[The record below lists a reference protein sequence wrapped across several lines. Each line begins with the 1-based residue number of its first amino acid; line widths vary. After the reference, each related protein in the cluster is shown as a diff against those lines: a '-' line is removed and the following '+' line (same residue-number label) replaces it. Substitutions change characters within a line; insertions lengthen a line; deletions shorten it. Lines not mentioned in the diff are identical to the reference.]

1 MNLSP
6 KVTTEQAGSSSTH
19 LRRRSLQCQNGVALT
34 EFALSLPILLI
45 LASSGLELI
54 NYALTVKRVGELA
67 ATVADNASR
76 MGAQSVINNKPV
88 SEAEINDVFI
98 GADLQGSG
106 LNLSQNGKIVLSS
119 LQQNSSGGQMIKW
132 QRCFGGNAYHSAY
145 GPENTGATGNSFAG
159 MGPTGQEIKAAS
171 GTAVMVVEINY
182 TYRRLVPII
191 SLPLRDIT
199 DFSAFNV
206 RDSRDLINPPQNT
219 ENVTPSACT

>member
-19 LRRRSLQCQNGVALT
+19 LRRRSLQCQSGVALT

-159 MGPTGQEIKAAS
+159 MGTTGQEIKAAS

>member
-1 MNLSP
+1 MS
-6 KVTTEQAGSSSTH
+6 GSSKVSVKQLTSIRARFWGRA
-19 LRRRSLQCQNGVALT
+19 LRCQSGVALT
-34 EFALSLPILLI
+34 EFALSLPILLV

-67 ATVADNASR
+67 ALVADNASR
-76 MGAQSVINNKPV
+76 MGAQSAINNKPV

-106 LNLSQNGKIVLSS
+106 LNLSQNGKIILSS

-145 GPENTGATGNSFAG
+145 GPEGTGSTGNSFPG
-159 MGPTGQEIKAAS
+159 MGAAGQEIQAAS

-182 TYRRLVPII
+182 TYKRLVPII
-191 SLPLRDIT
+191 SLPITNIT

-206 RDSRDLINPPQNT
+206 RDSRDLGDPKNT
-219 ENVTPSACT
+219 ENVTRSVCT

>member
-1 MNLSP
+1 MSD
-6 KVTTEQAGSSSTH
+6 SSITSANPTIPAYV
-19 LRRRSLQCQNGVALT
+19 RYGRGTLQCQSGVALI

-45 LASSGLELI
+45 LASSGIELI

-67 ATVADNASR
+67 AMVADNASR
-76 MGAQSVINNKPV
+76 MGAQSVINNKPI

-98 GADLQGSG
+98 GADLQGAG

-119 LQQNSSGGQMIKW
+119 LQQNGSGGQMIKW
-132 QRCFGGNAYHSAY
+132 QRCYGGNAYHSAY
-145 GPENTGATGNSFAG
+145 GLEDTGSTGNSFAG

-182 TYRRLVPII
+182 TYKRLMPII

-206 RDSRDLINPPQNT
+206 RDSRDPGKPQNGDG
-219 ENVTPSACT
+219 VTPSMCT